1 MNFST
6 KSRILLVVLLFIC
19 LPLAALA
26 GGDEQ
31 TTADFD
37 WEPVMEAVIQ
47 VRAEA
52 TRMPEAAIRAERCR

>member
-1 MNFST
+1 M
-6 KSRILLVVLLFIC
+6 C

-47 VRAEA
+47 VESGECQKRQFVRSNADNSDLRG
-52 TRMPEAAIRAERCR
+52 TV